1 VSQKADED
9 NERCPE
15 CGSTYLVRD
24 GETGEVVCR
33 SCGVVVGEVE
43 YVAHFVPAVARGSF
57 AFTSLARTG
66 GKPALSDVRKLGPDG
81 VRLVR
86 QIGRLEGAERTEATV
101 ANMINGLA
109 DKLCLPKAVEEEAMV
124 YAKGLLKGMREKG
137 KRLTVVEVSVI
148 SLWNALK
155 VQGHPV
161 TMKEYVNLVNALL
174 ARRDG
179 NGGFR
184 RASFYK
190 LITKA
195 AEIVPPPGKMF
206 TPADYAGRLCA
217 KLEDLADMGYIST
230 VEAYAIALCKAAE
243 DELFGKDPVCA
254 AATAICVADEVFGGW
269 MGAEK
274 ITRTLGAG
282 YSQSTAQL
290 LKKHRPPLPPT
301 LHTPVL
307 KAIKRKGL
315 EVLAAE
321 RMRNGGAPKGGENT

>member
-1 VSQKADED
+1 VSQQAAEE

-33 SCGVVVGEVE
+33 SCGVVVGEAE
-43 YVAHFVPAVARGSF
+43 YAVHFVPAVARGSL
-57 AFTSLARTG
+57 AFTSMARTG

-81 VRLVR
+81 VRLAR

-109 DKLCLPKAVEEEAMV
+109 DRLSLPKAVEEEAMV
-124 YAKGLLKGMREKG
+124 YAKRLLKGMREKG
-137 KRLTVVEVSVI
+137 KRLKVVEVSAVA
-148 SLWNALK
+148 LWNALK
-155 VQGHPV
+155 VQGYPV
-161 TMKEYVNLVNALL
+161 IMKEYVNLVNALL

-179 NGGFR
+179 NGGFKT
-184 RASFYK
+184 ASFYK

-195 AEIVPPPGKMF
+195 AEVVPPPGKMF
-206 TPADYAGRLCA
+206 TPADYVGRLCA
-217 KLEDLADMGYIST
+217 RLEGLADRGYAAT
-230 VEAYAIALCKAAE
+230 VEAYAITLCKAAE

-269 MGAEK
+269 MGADK
-274 ITRTLGAG
+274 ITRTLGVG

-307 KAIKRKGL
+307 KALKRKGL
-315 EVLAAE
+315 GVLAAE
-321 RMRNGGAPKGGENT
+321 RLRNGALKGGENA